1 MYVKRERERER
12 DIYIYVY
19 PQKGPVLILPLIF
32 PSPPSLLPSPEQDS
46 KLAADS
52 GLDDGASMRAG
63 YEAVVQAQL
72 GRN

>member
-1 MYVKRERERER
+1 MRERER
-12 DIYIYVY
+12 DIYIYIYTYVY

-32 PSPPSLLPSPEQDS
+32 PSPPSLLPSPEQDL

-72 GRN
+72 GKN